1 MLDTDSTDL
10 KKIRVL
16 VADDHPGFREGVCRR
31 LTDESDMEV
40 IAIAPDGQTT
50 VRLALELKP
59 DVVIMDVA
67 MPNTRGIEAAEQI
80 KKACPQTAILMMSAY
95 DYPTYILES
104 MRVGVSGY
112 LLKTTPMREIV
123 GAVRIVKLGK
133 SVFDF
138 GNALISRITDDD
150 KQRYTNCQLRE
161 REIEVLRYAAR
172 GISNKE
178 IAKEI
183 GISERTVQTHFAN
196 IFKKLGVDNRIAAV
210 LCALKMGWFTPDDL
224 PGG

>member
-1 MLDTDSTDL
+1 
-10 KKIRVL
+10 
-16 VADDHPGFREGVCRR
+16 
-31 LTDESDMEV
+31 
-40 IAIAPDGQTT
+40 
-50 VRLALELKP
+50 
-59 DVVIMDVA
+59 
-67 MPNTRGIEAAEQI
+67 
-80 KKACPQTAILMMSAY
+80 
-95 DYPTYILES
+95 
-104 MRVGVSGY
+104 
-112 LLKTTPMREIV
+112 
-123 GAVRIVKLGK
+123 
-133 SVFDF
+133 
-138 GNALISRITDDD
+138 
-150 KQRYTNCQLRE
+150 LRE